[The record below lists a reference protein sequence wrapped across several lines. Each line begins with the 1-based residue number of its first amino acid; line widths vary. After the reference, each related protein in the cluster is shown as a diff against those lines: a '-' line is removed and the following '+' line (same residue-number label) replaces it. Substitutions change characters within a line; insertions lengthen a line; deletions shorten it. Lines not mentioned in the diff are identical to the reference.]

1 MTQCPSDDPS
11 LQRRPELPM
20 LGTGPTNGTSPNV
33 MRPKGMRPRAA
44 TAPSVATTV
53 SPPPLPRRVPPTP
66 VPKQSN
72 KEGAAAKNGS
82 WCAEVA
88 AMLAPDLCGSLGRS
102 WQEAMA
108 SDPRCL
114 SAQSLDYGI
123 GFRGRSRMAR
133 ECWRCCRLITPV
145 TYPGRPAPRVSRHRL
160 WKVDGDHGVVDSE
173 ACGEVFQSLHQELLE
188 GNSGPVDCQHH
199 RSVASGASVSTPC
212 DNTSTC
218 SSRNTAPVDLED
230 AETQVIAELRH
241 RLLKEAGYRDLPNDL
256 LHSCCRVC
264 KRDPDRAF
272 RRALD
277 MLAWRER
284 EGVDSIL
291 TNPAAVAEELS
302 WRRLLRYGFAGKDR
316 KSRPVMIQAVGQW
329 DMRALNAAIKER
341 KQGLLQ
347 SHVVVYETLRR
358 QAQEALLLQATA
370 APTDSDGFGEE
381 VNGRIILPP
390 ELLRRRPLRW
400 VIVLDVEG
408 LSFWHTRFP
417 EVLAGLQE
425 ASVLGSKY
433 YPETVD
439 RMFVVNASPGFH
451 LTWRLIARFLKPNTR
466 SKVRVL
472 PAGDNQDLI
481 SECGSACIPVHLGG
495 LLPASALPYVAG

>member
-1 MTQCPSDDPS
+1 MRQCPSDDPPP
-11 LQRRPELPM
+11 LQRRHELST
-20 LGTGPTNGTSPNV
+20 LATGPPNGMPSSGVRMT
-33 MRPKGMRPRAA
+33 GMRPRAA
-44 TAPSVATTV
+44 TAPASATTV
-53 SPPPLPRRVPPTP
+53 SPPPSPRMVPPTP
-66 VPKQSN
+66 VPKQRN
-72 KEGAAAKNGS
+72 KEGAAGKNGS

-114 SAQSLDYGI
+114 SAQSLEYGI

-133 ECWRCCRLITPV
+133 ECWRCCRLITPA
-145 TYPGRPAPRVSRHRL
+145 TYPSRPAPRVSRHKP

-173 ACGEVFQSLHQELLE
+173 AGEVFRSLHRELLE
-188 GNSGPVDCQHH
+188 NSSGSADSQQ
-199 RSVASGASVSTPC
+199 RRLVASGIPVSLMTC
-212 DNTSTC
+212 DNTSSC
-218 SSRNTAPVDLED
+218 SSRSSAPVDLED
-230 AETQVIAELRH
+230 AETQVIAEVRR
-241 RLLKEAGYRDLPNDL
+241 RLHKEAGYRDLPNDL

-264 KRDPDRAF
+264 RSDPERAF
-272 RRALD
+272 LRALD
-277 MLAWRER
+277 MLSWRER
-284 EGVDSIL
+284 EGVDHIL
-291 TNPAAVAEELS
+291 TNPVAVAEELS

-329 DMRALNAAIKER
+329 DMRALSAAVKER
-341 KQGLLQ
+341 KEGLLQ

-370 APTDSDGFGEE
+370 APTDSDAGKE

-390 ELLRRRPLRW
+390 EMLRRRPLRW
-400 VIVLDVEG
+400 VIVLDVGG

-451 LTWRLIARFLKPNTR
+451 LTWRLISRFVKPNTR

-472 PAGDNQDLI
+472 PAGNYQDLI
-481 SECGSACIPVHLGG
+481 AECGSACIPVHLGG